1 MKKTYFLLL
10 LTLLFTFSAT
20 GATVCNQI
28 VGGTNFQFKSESD
41 GNSFEDLQTFG
52 NDKFSALQYTLSS
65 GSITIPGNL
74 NRDGVFV
81 HTVSGLPTTD
91 TDYTIAVEYSTSGET
106 EFRFNWDTHGKQEVI
121 IQNQNGTSGTKNFT
135 IKSKSGSL
143 SWGIQECGG
152 QKVPI
157 VIKSITVTGCIEQKI
172 VSENGNILCKGE
184 ENTFRAIGL
193 GENVTW
199 VFNGEELNNTNGSS
213 YIGSFNENG
222 LLKAIGGG
230 ITLEYKI
237 WTTLCGG
244 VNTDRQIIALETFKT
259 PNTNPICKVEDLRR
273 NVSTAYT
280 YQSNKGAIAEEQYAI
295 IKNTESTWPGWYKDN
310 GAKIVYGN
318 TQKNEHI
325 TDAILTQHNQTGAK
339 NTDYDGF
346 MIVNCNTNKYE
357 PSNPSAS
364 KRALIVEYNVSGLC
378 PNTYYDFSAFISNLD
393 ATEGHAG
400 INVLFEVIEID
411 AVGNEINPSNPI
423 FTKET
428 GNIACGDQSWKE
440 FGGSFINGNNT
451 NVKLKLY
458 NNNQTETPN
467 FNGDII
473 GNDVAIDDITLSRI
487 IPRINVYFN
496 EALTSFT
503 SSDACNNKNTEIKLY
518 VGNHDYIINDLLP
531 GGYYIVEQRVANSEG
546 TWGAWAPVMTEP
558 KALTTNAF
566 EEVTAT
572 IKEGQG
578 VTQYRAIV
586 APTAADVE
594 TVRANNNAQLPGC
607 STFNITKED
616 SYAQLTYQCT
626 DIPTQ
631 ITENESSSIEIQY
644 IDNKIIV
651 TGIDAQTQISV
662 INIIGKTIYE
672 DTTTEN
678 QYTIDLNPYHSG
690 IYIVKIGNKVE
701 RIRKY

>member
-74 NRDGVFV
+74 NRKDVFK

-91 TDYTIAVEYSTSGET
+91 TDYTIAVEYSSSGET
-106 EFRFNWDTHGKQEVI
+106 EFRFNWDTHGEQEVI
-121 IQNQNGTSGTKNFT
+121 IQNQNGTSGRKNFT

-143 SWGIQECGG
+143 SWSIQECGG

-199 VFNGEELNNTNGSS
+199 VFNEEELNNTNGSS

-259 PNTNPICKVEDLRR
+259 PNTNPICKVEDLHRG
-273 NVSTAYT
+273 VSTAYT
-280 YQSNKGAIAEEQYAI
+280 YQSNKKAIAEDQYAI
-295 IKNTESTWPGWYKDN
+295 VKNTDGTWDSWYR
-310 GAKIVYGN
+310 AKIVYGN
-318 TQKNEHI
+318 TQNNEDI

-339 NTDYDGF
+339 KTDYDGF
-346 MIVNCNTNKYE
+346 MVVNCNTNKYE

-364 KRALIVEYNVSGLC
+364 KRALIVEYNVFGLC
-378 PNTYYDFSAFISNLD
+378 HNTFYDFSAFISNLD

-400 INVLFEVIEID
+400 INVLFEVIGID
-411 AVGNEINPSNPI
+411 AAGNETQTLL
-423 FTKET
+423 TKET
-428 GNIACGDQSWKE
+428 GYIACGDQSWKE

-458 NNNQTETPN
+458 NNNQIATPN
-467 FNGDII
+467 ANTSTII
-473 GNDVAIDDITLSRI
+473 GNDVAVDDITFSRLV
-487 IPRINVYFN
+487 PRINVYFD
-496 EALTSFT
+496 EALTSFAKN
-503 SSDACNNKNTEIKLY
+503 DVCNIQDTEVTLY
-518 VGNHDYIINDLLP
+518 VGNHDYAINDLLP
-531 GGYYIVEQRVANSEG
+531 GGYYIVEQRIANANGSWG
-546 TWGAWAPVMTEP
+546 TWTPVMSAP
-558 KALTTNAF
+558 KQLTTNSF
-566 EEVTAT
+566 EEVKVTVKAN
-572 IKEGQG
+572 QG
-578 VTQYRAIV
+578 ETQYRAIV

-594 TVRANNNAQLPGC
+594 IVRANNNAQLPGC
-607 STFNITKED
+607 YTFNITKED

-690 IYIVKIGNKVE
+690 IYIVKIGNQVE
-701 RIRKY
+701 RIRKF